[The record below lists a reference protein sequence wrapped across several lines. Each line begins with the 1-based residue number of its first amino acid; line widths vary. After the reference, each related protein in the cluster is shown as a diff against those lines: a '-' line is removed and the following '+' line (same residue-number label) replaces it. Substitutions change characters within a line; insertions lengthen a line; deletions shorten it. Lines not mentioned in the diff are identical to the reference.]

1 MDEGQ
6 EQGSVHCQTLCD
18 QIFIFLPDFH
28 FYFCGKSLCV
38 VLLLK
43 YVNMLEQAQQLLT
56 ACVIVCLEFRL
67 CPGSEMNKPIK
78 ALWL

>member
-1 MDEGQ
+1 M
-6 EQGSVHCQTLCD
+6 
-18 QIFIFLPDFH
+18 
-28 FYFCGKSLCV
+28 CV

-43 YVNMLEQAQQLLT
+43 YVNMSEQAQQLLT

>member
-1 MDEGQ
+1 MFT
-6 EQGSVHCQTLCD
+6 VKHFA
-18 QIFIFLPDFH
+18 IKFFIFLPDFH
-28 FYFCGKSLCV
+28 FDFVCV

-56 ACVIVCLEFRL
+56 ACVIICLEFRL
-67 CPGSEMNKPIK
+67 CPGREMNNPIK

>member
-1 MDEGQ
+1 M
-6 EQGSVHCQTLCD
+6 
-18 QIFIFLPDFH
+18 
-28 FYFCGKSLCV
+28 CV

-67 CPGSEMNKPIK
+67 CPGREMNKPIK